1 MFPSAGRCRRQDG
14 SDPMELA
21 ILWLLCVAVFLELA
35 ERAPEID

>member
-1 MFPSAGRCRRQDG
+1 MVLEGRPMPAVGRTAI
-14 SDPMELA
+14 MELA